1 VETHLEDL
9 SLPDGVA
16 IGLYRIC
23 QEALSNA
30 LRHAEASCAVVT
42 LSRDGNEVTLTVADD
57 GRGFDPAAT
66 QGQAGRFGLLGMAE
80 RAEALGG
87 RLVVESASGEGTR
100 VAVRCETRE

>member
-1 VETHLEDL
+1 M
-9 SLPDGVA
+9 
-16 IGLYRIC
+16 
-23 QEALSNA
+23 
-30 LRHAEASCAVVT
+30 
-42 LSRDGNEVTLTVADD
+42 TLTVADD
-57 GRGFDPAAT
+57 GRGFDLAAI